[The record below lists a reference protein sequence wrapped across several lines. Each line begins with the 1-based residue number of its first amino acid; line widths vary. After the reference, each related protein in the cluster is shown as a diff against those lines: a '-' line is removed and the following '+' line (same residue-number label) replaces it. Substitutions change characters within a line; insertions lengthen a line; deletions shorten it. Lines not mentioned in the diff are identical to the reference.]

1 MTRLNPAQTYLDGVD
16 REWERLGRPGTWLT
30 GEERV
35 GVATVAREARA
46 EVDWGD
52 HGLPGV
58 VAAAARRVSAQPA
71 TIRPDWIDANLAAGL
86 GHLTYVEIV
95 GIVARLAAVDTFLLG
110 IGWPERPL
118 PPAQPGEPSRQ
129 VVDEATITDSAVP
142 MVGTGAPG
150 SLTAVAAESE
160 AQFDLHGALY
170 LSIDEMGDM
179 DISKDLHRTQ
189 MELVAARTS
198 RLNDCFY

>member
-35 GVATVAREARA
+35 AVATVAREARA
-46 EVDWGD
+46 EVDRGD
-52 HGLPGV
+52 HGLSGV
-58 VAAAARRVSAQPA
+58 AGAVARRVSAEPA
-71 TIRPDWIDANLAAGL
+71 TIRPDWIDTNLVAGL
-86 GHLTYVEIV
+86 DHLAYVEII

-129 VVDEATITDSAVP
+129 VVDEATITDAAVP